1 MANAVQL
8 IKQDHKKVAGLF
20 QKYQKTKGQEAKRE
34 IADQAME
41 QLEIHAKLEEE
52 IFYPAA
58 KKQLEDGVMIKEALK
73 EHQTVKDL
81 IEELRAMDSDDEE
94 FDQKWSELVEN
105 VEHHVEEEEG
115 ELLPQTEDSELDLAQ
130 LGEEM
135 AERKEELTEESG
147 GSESGGSSK
156 PRARAGAT
164 KRKSQRNGSK
174 SAGA

>member
-8 IKQDHKKVAGLF
+8 IKQDHKKVASLF

-58 KKQLEDGVMIKEALK
+58 KKQLEDGQMINEALK
-73 EHQTVKDL
+73 EHQGVKDL
-81 IEELRAMDSDDEE
+81 IEELRAMESGDEE

-135 AERKEELTEESG
+135 AERKEELMEENG
-147 GSESGGSSK
+147 GRGGSSK
-156 PRARAGAT
+156 PRARAGAP
-164 KRKSQRNGSK
+164 KRKSQRNGGK
-174 SAGA
+174 SARA